1 MDVPNSLLE
10 EAKRREIDIV
20 DLLSKAL
27 GVDPPSRASAHLKL
41 ARRFLEEGEALVE
54 KDPMQASE
62 KLYKAAEE
70 AVKALAVALGL
81 EEAEKAEEQGRWTT
95 TLLFTAVD
103 KISRSEG
110 EEFKLWWKSAWF
122 LHVEGF
128 HVARLTTEQVRDE
141 VNPVVSAPF
150 SIKNIYSVAGSTVT
164 ALLAP
169 ALLNSLS

>member
-1 MDVPNSLLE
+1 MDVPNSLLV
-10 EAKRREIDIV
+10 EAKRRGIDLV

-27 GVDPPSRASAHLKL
+27 GVDPPSRASAHLEL

-54 KDPMQASE
+54 KDPIQASE

-81 EEAEKAEEQGRWTT
+81 EEAKKAEEQGRWTT

-110 EEFKLWWKSAWF
+110 EEFKLWWKSAWS

-128 HVARLTTEQVRDE
+128 HEARLTTEQVRDE
-141 VNPVVSAPF
+141 VKYVKRVVEAAARRLGLMTSQK
-150 SIKNIYSVAGSTVT
+150 SQ
-164 ALLAP
+164 
-169 ALLNSLS
+169 